1 MFETFPTPWEGDGS
15 WSAVM
20 RQYLRVLPPQNKKP
34 SIYVLNSNTENSGD
48 YRNYQKMRFG
58 LASTLLGPGYFSFDH
73 GDKSHAQ
80 LWWYDEYEQN
90 LGSPEG
96 DPYNLLDKKDS
107 TIKPGLWRRDFENG
121 AVLVNSTDREQS
133 YYFQK
138 EIFQKIQGT
147 QDRKVNDGSRVNW
160 VKLDPKDGIILLK
173 ENNKIKEN
181 SFNNGSFV
189 RIFDQEGKQ
198 IRNGFFA
205 YLDRFEG
212 GYDILISDIN
222 NNPANEEI
230 LVNGDGVIRIY
241 QDGKEI
247 SSFKPYDQ
255 KFRGEISFAVSDL
268 NGDGTK
274 EIITGAGAGGGPHVR
289 IFNKEGKPL
298 IGGFFAYKPH
308 FRGGVNV
315 AVVDLNGD
323 GTREIITGAGTG
335 GGPHVRVFSKDGK
348 PLTGGFFAFQEN
360 FSGGV
365 SVSVGNVDGEGE
377 KEIIVGSGA
386 GDRPLVKVFSK
397 DGKFL
402 KEFRAYEEGLDYGIK
417 VMSYDLNRDGK
428 DEILAST
435 IGF

>member
-1 MFETFPTPWEGDGS
+1 
-15 WSAVM
+15 
-20 RQYLRVLPPQNKKP
+20 
-34 SIYVLNSNTENSGD
+34 
-48 YRNYQKMRFG
+48 
-58 LASTLLGPGYFSFDH
+58 
-73 GDKSHAQ
+73 
-80 LWWYDEYEQN
+80 
-90 LGSPEG
+90 
-96 DPYNLLDKKDS
+96 
-107 TIKPGLWRRDFENG
+107 
-121 AVLVNSTDREQS
+121 
-133 YYFQK
+133 
-138 EIFQKIQGT
+138 
-147 QDRKVNDGSRVNW
+147 VNDGSRVNW